1 MKLELKIHD
10 KNIDRLIDGDAIQM
24 IEFFRDKAR
33 VFYTDDEGYTV
44 FTDNFEIVIEFL
56 PHKPIKVEDTT
67 IKKVLKEAKILGEK
81 YERERNRNLSI

>member
-10 KNIDRLIDGDAIQM
+10 KNTDRLIDGEAIQM

-56 PHKPIKVEDTT
+56 PPEPIDLREEQ
-67 IKKVLKEAKILGEK
+67 KK
-81 YERERNRNLSI
+81 